1 MADNT
6 GLQDNA
12 NVHDWFD
19 FWTDPGTVAMIA
31 FGALLIPFGFLFATE
46 KVATLATGM
55 YTVYAGSVVAILGGH
70 CVTDWGKTR
79 EMMKRRNGDNNNQG
93 DPDAKPPVQ

>member
-6 GLQDNA
+6 GFQDNA

-31 FGALLIPFGFLFATE
+31 FGALLLPFGLLFIPT
-46 KVATLATGM
+46 VAPLVSSM
-55 YTVYAGSVVAILGGH
+55 YTVYAGSVVAVLGGH
-70 CVTDWGKTR
+70 AVTDWQKTK
-79 EMMKRRNGDNNNQG
+79 EMCKRQEDPKDGNNK
-93 DPDAKPPVQ
+93 DH